1 MEPALGGV
9 GAAKE
14 VLQNSTSICTT
25 APWSW
30 QLHGVLELG
39 CLAGKL
45 AGVAGVQLQ
54 SHAKHPLSVV
64 STEDIRAI
72 SYHIHINC
80 LKNEHMYKMKLQDH

>member
-1 MEPALGGV
+1 LSGF

-14 VLQNSTSICTT
+14 VLKNSTSICTT

-39 CLAGKL
+39 CLARKL

-54 SHAKHPLSVV
+54 SHAK
-64 STEDIRAI
+64 
-72 SYHIHINC
+72 
-80 LKNEHMYKMKLQDH
+80 

>member
-1 MEPALGGV
+1 VEPALGGV

-54 SHAKHPLSVV
+54 SHAKHPLN
-64 STEDIRAI
+64 I
-72 SYHIHINC
+72 S
-80 LKNEHMYKMKLQDH
+80 LFKLQNGVLLLSYDHSKPFRFSLT

>member
-14 VLQNSTSICTT
+14 MLQNSTSICTT

-30 QLHGVLELG
+30 QLHRVLELG

-54 SHAKHPLSVV
+54 SHAKHPLRSGV
-64 STEDIRAI
+64 E
-72 SYHIHINC
+72 
-80 LKNEHMYKMKLQDH
+80 LKMKVGDPVYRK